1 VRAGI
6 VKMGGGVDI
15 DYYLD
20 ARIGYEFGSLTTG
33 PLIVPGTLAGTHGYF
48 PDDPEMHATLIVD
61 GPGLPI
67 HGSVGEIDMR
77 SIAPT
82 AAKILGVALPSA
94 QAAPLF

>member
-1 VRAGI
+1 
-6 VKMGGGVDI
+6 
-15 DYYLD
+15 
-20 ARIGYEFGSLTTG
+20 
-33 PLIVPGTLAGTHGYF
+33 
-48 PDDPEMHATLIVD
+48 MHATLIVD